1 MAYGIV
7 EGCERYVRVNPPGE
21 SVSQPRKR
29 PTSPNPKRRRQQPS
43 VKRSQR
49 IYAILGV
56 IIAFSLIATV
66 IGPPI
71 IDFLTQ
77 VDEEPTIQLNDDSSD
92 PIVEQMLAEI
102 EAQPNN
108 AESLAAL
115 GNYLGNTGQVDE
127 AIAWYEKALEIAPDN
142 WDIRLGFAR
151 VLANGAKRADAEL
164 QFKKVIE
171 ANPDDPQAH
180 FSLAQLYAN
189 WVPPRTA
196 EAILEYQKVIEVG
209 PDTFVAERAAE
220 ELLQLGGASPVAG
233 TPVSSPVASPV
244 STEVGS

>member
-1 MAYGIV
+1 M
-7 EGCERYVRVNPPGE
+7 
-21 SVSQPRKR
+21 
-29 PTSPNPKRRRQQPS
+29 
-43 VKRSQR
+43 QR

-56 IIAFSLIATV
+56 VIAFSLVATV

-77 VDEEPTIQLNDDSSD
+77 SGGDSTINVDQQTQDPVKDQL
-92 PIVEQMLAEI
+92 LAEI
-102 EAQPNN
+102 NADPTN

-115 GNYLGNTGQVDE
+115 GNYLGNTGGVDE
-127 AIAWYEKALEIAPDN
+127 AITWYEKALEIAPEN

-164 QFKKVIE
+164 QFNKVI
-171 ANPDDPQAH
+171 AARPDDPQAH

-189 WVPPRTA
+189 WVPPRT
-196 EAILEYQKVIEVG
+196 EDAIIEYEKVIEVG

-220 ELLQLGGASPVAG
+220 ELAQLGVASPVAG
-233 TPVSSPVASPV
+233 TPVATPIASPA
-244 STEVGS
+244 STEVTS